1 MKVKTYYGTTLQD
14 ALNQAKEELG
24 EDVVVIETKEIK
36 GGGLLLDNR
45 SLIKLTVGV
54 EEKEAPPKR
63 KVTEKSAASR
73 KEVSQPL
80 TDRRDEYLL
89 LKRQLDRLFNY
100 FKGITN
106 LGFPAFCERMWARLT
121 ELGMEYS
128 DAIEFV
134 QRAYY
139 KMGRDGSAGESEF
152 REHLKRSIVERI
164 KGREGNIEQLL
175 GGKRVV
181 ALVGPTGSG
190 KTTIAMSMCLSE
202 FFGSFSTRYLVT
214 TDVYRIG
221 SPIKLERFAKV
232 TGVSFSKIRD
242 PEELNSFVKKVSEGL
257 VIVDTPIGRPDSYQK
272 LYECLM
278 GIEEMYTIVS
288 VPVTMYLPDVQKYLE
303 SLDGLKNVGIALTK
317 VDETAFPGNI
327 VSLINSLD
335 CSVYFLTDGV
345 EIPESLKVMKGED
358 LVEKFFGLI

>member
-54 EEKEAPPKR
+54 EEKKTPPR
-63 KVTEKSAASR
+63 KKVIEKSIER
-73 KEVSQPL
+73 GKKPSQPL
-80 TDRRDEYLL
+80 AGRGDEYLL
-89 LKRQLDRLFNY
+89 MKRQLDRLFNY
-100 FKGITN
+100 FKSITN
-106 LGFPAFCERMWARLT
+106 LGFPPFCERMWVRLT

-139 KMGRDGSAGESEF
+139 KMGKDSAASEPEFKEYLRRSIIEKIKGKEGSA
-152 REHLKRSIVERI
+152 
-164 KGREGNIEQLL
+164 EQFS
-175 GGKRVV
+175 GKKRVV

-202 FFGSFSTRYLVT
+202 YFGSFPTKYLVT

-221 SPIKLERFAKV
+221 SDIRLERFAKV
-232 TGVSFSKIRD
+232 AKVSFSKVRN
-242 PEELNSFVKKVSEGL
+242 PEEMSSFVKGIEQGL
-257 VIVDTPIGRPDSYQK
+257 IIVDTPIGRPESYQE
-272 LYECLM
+272 LYECLT
-278 GIEEMYTIVS
+278 GIDEIYAIVS
-288 VPVTMYLPDVQKYLE
+288 IPVTMYLPDIQKYLD
-303 SLDGLKNVGIALTK
+303 SLEFKNVGIALTK
-317 VDETAFPGNI
+317 LDETAFPGNV
-327 VSLINSLD
+327 VSLLNSFD
-335 CSVYFLTDGV
+335 HSVYFLTDGV
-345 EIPESLKVMKGED
+345 EIPESLKTMKAED
-358 LVEKFFGLI
+358 LVGKIFSLV